1 MPPYSL
7 FFCNRPFRPYN
18 GATVRPYSSRITE
31 YAIRPVQWSLLAFNV
46 LESRENP
53 IFFNY
58 FQFRRPRWLS
68 TTVCRQ
74 LCFVDRRAALT
85 LRGPSKSVIVY
96 YYSGGWVVGSIDDY
110 LGLAVA
116 GFPNLFTITG
126 PSSPSVLSNMLVSIE
141 QHVDWVS
148 DCTAWMGERN
158 LATIEAETE
167 AEDEWAK
174 HTELQAHLTLYPKA
188 NSWYMGTNVPAAIL
202 PRCTKHAAFNI
213 VAAP

>member
-1 MPPYSL
+1 M
-7 FFCNRPFRPYN
+7 
-18 GATVRPYSSRITE
+18 
-31 YAIRPVQWSLLAFNV
+31 
-46 LESRENP
+46 
-53 IFFNY
+53 
-58 FQFRRPRWLS
+58 
-68 TTVCRQ
+68 VCRQ

-96 YYSGGWVVGSIDDY
+96 YHSRGWVVGSIDDY

-116 GFPNLFTITG
+116 GFPNLFTITR

-188 NSWYMGTNVPAAIL
+188 DSWCMGTNVPAAIL
-202 PRCTKHAAFNI
+202 PRCTKYAAFNI
-213 VAAP
+213 VAAL